1 MTTSKF
7 DPARA
12 LAASLDANPA
22 VSAETVLQKFLV
34 HWKLFV
40 ACTLIVPVLAV
51 AVSLLIPTTYKSSAQ
66 VLIRNQGGAN
76 LLYNDVAPPFVALT
90 GATSAEII
98 RSTPVASQMIETV
111 GVEDADIARP
121 AYKVLFGKVAA
132 LILPLLG
139 REPEDT
145 RTAANPKMKYILLAD
160 ELKAS
165 VDATTL
171 MADRSTGNLRD
182 ELLEVTLKSN
192 SREKVAPMVNG
203 LCEAFIAEYNLRS
216 KNEIMAAYQ
225 TLGEQAAAV
234 EVSIARLHSAPAEDG
249 IAADVEQN
257 PSSENQPLSAGL
269 ARTISELELRLVTLR
284 LTYTE
289 TAPEVVQAKAE
300 LERAHA
306 VLASQQA
313 LDAAGELLSTI
324 KKKQRQLLLAAQL
337 FESNQSNLSIV
348 ERGLTPKKS
357 KLTLAIKYGAPAG
370 GGVAAGMLIGGIA
383 ILLLNLLDP
392 RLFVAGDITP
402 ASGLPLL
409 GVIPSSGAAAP
420 DFARLN
426 DLPLADARPALL
438 QAMGKLDLLP
448 RESSCVIAVTSA
460 ENEASTAALA
470 LQLAALLARD
480 REGRVLLIDANFDQP
495 SLTEAAVAKS
505 EPGLLDVL
513 AGYSPAGTAVVRPT
527 KLPRL
532 AFIGTGKLDLR
543 DEAGSTRES
552 WARFLEQS
560 RKDYDVIV
568 VQTGGLLN
576 SREAAPLVKGA
587 GQTFVVTNR
596 QATKKDALGRA
607 AALLTGIAAPVLGII
622 HCDLKP

>member
-1 MTTSKF
+1 VTTPKF

-12 LAASLDANPA
+12 LAASLDANPV

-66 VLIRNQGGAN
+66 VLIRDQGGTN
-76 LLYNDVAPPFVALT
+76 LLYNDVAPPFIALT

-145 RTAANPKMKYILLAD
+145 RTAADPKMKYILLAD

-171 MADRSTGNLRD
+171 MADRSSGSLRD

-192 SREKVAPMVNG
+192 SREKVAAMVNG

-216 KNEIMAAYQ
+216 KNEILTAYR
-225 TLGEQAAAV
+225 TLDEQAAAV
-234 EVSIARLHSAPAEDG
+234 QGDIAKLHAAPADSD
-249 IAADVEQN
+249 IAANAEQA
-257 PSSENQPLSAGL
+257 PSSESQPLSAGL

-289 TAPEVVQAKAE
+289 TAPEVVQARAE
-300 LERAHA
+300 LERARA
-306 VLASQQA
+306 VLGNQQA
-313 LDAAGELLSTI
+313 LDAAGDLLSTI
-324 KKKQRQLLLAAQL
+324 RKKQRQLLLAAKL

-357 KLTLAIKYGAPAG
+357 KLILAIKYGAPAG
-370 GGVAAGMLIGGIA
+370 GGLVGGMFIGAIA

-392 RLFVAGDITP
+392 RLFVASDITP
-402 ASGLPLL
+402 ASGLPVI
-409 GVIPSSGAAAP
+409 GVIPPAGAGTTG
-420 DFARLN
+420 FAQLD
-426 DLPLADARPALL
+426 DLPLASARPALL
-438 QAMGKLDLLP
+438 QAVGKLDLLE
-448 RESSCVIAVTSA
+448 RDHARVIAVTSA
-460 ENEASTAALA
+460 ENEASTATVA
-470 LQLAALLARD
+470 LQLAALLARE
-480 REGRVLLIDANFDQP
+480 REGRVLLVDANFDQP
-495 SLTEAAVAKS
+495 ALTESAAAKS
-505 EPGLLDVL
+505 ESGLLDVL
-513 AGYSPAGTAVVRPT
+513 AGAGPAGPAVHPT

-532 AFIGTGKLDLR
+532 SFIGAGRLNLR

-552 WARFLEQS
+552 WARFLEQG
-560 RKDYDVIV
+560 RKDYGVIV

-576 SREAAPLVKGA
+576 SREAASLVKGA
-587 GQTFVVTNR
+587 DQTFVVSNR

-607 AALLTGIAAPVLGII
+607 AALLAGITAPVPGII
-622 HCDLKP
+622 HCDLKR